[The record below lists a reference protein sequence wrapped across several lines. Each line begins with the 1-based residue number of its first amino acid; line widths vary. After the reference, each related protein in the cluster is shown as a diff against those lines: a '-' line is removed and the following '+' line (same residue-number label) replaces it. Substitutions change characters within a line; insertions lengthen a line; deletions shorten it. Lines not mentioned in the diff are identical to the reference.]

1 MEKICLE
8 AAFRIG
14 VRVGEG
20 SGGALLGECEDEYC
34 GGKKVMHD
42 LVVSV
47 AWVTGTKNMCCG

>member
-47 AWVTGTKNMCCG
+47 AWVTGSKICCG